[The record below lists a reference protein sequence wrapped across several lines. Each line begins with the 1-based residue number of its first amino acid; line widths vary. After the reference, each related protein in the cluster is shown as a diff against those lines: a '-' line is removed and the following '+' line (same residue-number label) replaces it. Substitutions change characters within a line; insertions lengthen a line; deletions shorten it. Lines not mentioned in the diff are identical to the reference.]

1 MEENLNNAKINKQS
15 ATDQVSDKIISYI
28 EDGVW
33 KTGDKLPSES
43 ELGKIFGVNRLTI
56 RLALQKLNTIGVL
69 KTKNGIGTHVVPF
82 DFGEYIE
89 EASNFYMSDD
99 LLEHVSEFRRA
110 IELPSIDLAIKN
122 GTKGDFETLKK
133 LLDDYIALENDII
146 SDYTKTEI
154 IRITEAD
161 IAFHKQIV
169 NMSYNTLF
177 VYAFKVCEK
186 VIFEYIMKLMKHRVE
201 SSKNLRLLD
210 KTIKTNYEN
219 IHTNIYNS
227 LLNKDAALC
236 KKYYIEMIEY
246 KDINTNVRNIDF

>member
-1 MEENLNNAKINKQS
+1 MEENLNSAKINKQS
-15 ATDQVSDKIISYI
+15 ATDQVSDKILSYI
-28 EDGVW
+28 KDGLW

-82 DFGEYIE
+82 DFEEYIE

-99 LLEHVSEFRRA
+99 LFEHVSEFRCA
-110 IELPSIDLAIKN
+110 IELPSIDLAIKR
-122 GTKGDFETLKK
+122 GTKEDFETLKK
-133 LLDDYIALENDII
+133 LLDDYIYLENKII
-146 SDYTKTEI
+146 GDYKKNVI

-177 VYAFKVCEK
+177 VYSFKVCEK
-186 VIFEYIMKLMKHRVE
+186 VIFEYIMSLMKHRIE
-201 SSKNLRLLD
+201 SSIKLRSLD
-210 KTIKTNYEN
+210 ETSKTNYEN
-219 IHTNIYNS
+219 IHASIYAA
-227 LLNKDAALC
+227 LLNKDADLC

-246 KDINTNVRNIDF
+246 KDIDENVRNINF